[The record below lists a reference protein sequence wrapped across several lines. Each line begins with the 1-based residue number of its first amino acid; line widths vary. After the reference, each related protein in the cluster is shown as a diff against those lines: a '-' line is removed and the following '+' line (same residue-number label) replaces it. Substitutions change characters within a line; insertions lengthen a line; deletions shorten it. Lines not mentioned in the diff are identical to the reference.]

1 MKTLVAAVVM
11 MCYSGTCETHHV
23 QIEKRACSFGTV
35 QAKMMGMDAHLGVKC
50 EPSSEAAR

>member
-11 MCYSGTCETHHV
+11 MCYSGSCETHHV

-35 QAKMMGMDAHLGVKC
+35 QAKMMGTDARLGVKC
-50 EPSSEAAR
+50 ETNSAER

>member
-11 MCYSGTCETHHV
+11 MCYSGTCETHNV

-35 QAKMMGMDAHLGVKC
+35 QAKMAGMDARLGVKC
-50 EPSSEAAR
+50 QAQEANR

>member
-11 MCYSGTCETHHV
+11 MCYSGNCETHHV

-35 QAKMMGMDAHLGVKC
+35 QAKMMGMDARLGVKC
-50 EPSSEAAR
+50 ESSEAAR

>member
-1 MKTLVAAVVM
+1 MKSLVAAVVM

-35 QAKMMGMDAHLGVKC
+35 QAKMMGMDAKLGVKC
-50 EPSSEAAR
+50 ETTQAEK